1 MANKTKNLDLIKDV
15 FYMITKQLF
24 MQYLV
29 LKTKSL
35 GKNTIRHGV
44 LATDRRKNNLLRKT
58 IEWIRF

>member
-29 LKTKSL
+29 LIKL
-35 GKNTIRHGV
+35 
-44 LATDRRKNNLLRKT
+44 NLLVKYNKT
-58 IEWIRF
+58 WCSSDH